1 MRGPNS
7 VRRQPR
13 QVYQH
18 AFPSSVLLHPG
29 SMREHSRQSV
39 DADSSLSSVRHD
51 SARHA
56 GRSTARPSAGSSD
69 APGYLSTSRDLRS
82 APGGNVSRSRSR
94 ASFAES
100 SFGGA
105 LNPGP

>member
-1 MRGPNS
+1 M
-7 VRRQPR
+7 RRQPR

-18 AFPSSVLLHPG
+18 SFPSSVLLHPG
-29 SMREHSRQSV
+29 SIVATREHSRQSV

-51 SARHA
+51 SSRHA
-56 GRSTARPSAGSSD
+56 RRSTARVPASAGSSD
-69 APGYLSTSRDLRS
+69 APGYLSTSMDLRS

-105 LNPGP
+105 AHSLEP